1 MKPLNEFIRD
11 LREDNDKTQA
21 QVADEL
27 HIKQQYY
34 SKYENGEYELPIRHL
49 IGLANFYNLN
59 TDYILQRTNY
69 KHSLDRLAMPYCDNV
84 SVDQVLSYLLSLDKV
99 ARKSVWEYIE
109 YLASKKENRI

>member
-21 QVADEL
+21 QVAEEL

-49 IGLANFYNLN
+49 IGLANFYNTN
-59 TDYILQRTNY
+59 TDFILQRTNY
-69 KHSLDRLAMPYCDNV
+69 KLNLDFLSKSYYENV
-84 SVDQVLSYLLSLDKV
+84 SVDQMLSNLLSLNVED
-99 ARKSVWEYIE
+99 RKSIVE
-109 YLASKKENRI
+109 YLNFLLNENNQ

>member
-49 IGLANFYNLN
+49 IGLANFYNTN
-59 TDYILQRTNY
+59 TDFILQRTNY
-69 KHSLDRLAMPYCDNV
+69 KLSLNYLSKPYYENI
-84 SVDQVLSYLLSLDKV
+84 SIDQIISNLLSLNVED
-99 ARKSVWEYIE
+99 RKSIVE
-109 YLASKKENRI
+109 YLNFLLSKNN

>member
-11 LREDNDKTQA
+11 LREDSDKTQA

-49 IGLANFYNLN
+49 VGLANFYNTN
-59 TDYILQRTNY
+59 TDYILQRTKY
-69 KHSLDRLAMPYCDNV
+69 KHSLDRLSKPYCDNV
-84 SVDQVLSYLLSLDKV
+84 SIDQVVSNLLALNENS
-99 ARKSVWEYIE
+99 RKSVIE
-109 YLASKKENRI
+109 YLDYLVDKQKND